1 MKEMVPALEPN
12 GHKSPNPAVVPPPG
26 ATPGPSSYQAAKFV
40 YPGGSRPLDGYTIKR
55 GVGQG
60 GFGEIYY
67 ALSDAGKEVA
77 LKLIRRNL
85 DVELRGI
92 RQCLNIK
99 HPNPYFFATS
109 PKYEGI
115 PVNYTGYP
123 TV

>member
-1 MKEMVPALEPN
+1 MKDMVTALEPN
-12 GHKSPNPAVVPPPG
+12 GQKTPKSAVVPPPG
-26 ATPGPSSYQAAKFV
+26 AMSGSPSYQAAKFI

-92 RQCLNIK
+92 EDSASFDSRN
-99 HPNPYFFATS
+99 
-109 PKYEGI
+109 
-115 PVNYTGYP
+115 
-123 TV
+123 

>member
-1 MKEMVPALEPN
+1 MKDMVTALEPN
-12 GHKSPNPAVVPPPG
+12 GQKTPKPAVVPPPG
-26 ATPGPSSYQAAKFV
+26 EMSGPASHQAAKFV

-67 ALSDAGKEVA
+67 AVSDAGKEVA

-99 HPNPYFFATS
+99 HPNLSTFTISARTPRAT
-109 PKYEGI
+109 PG
-115 PVNYTGYP
+115 
-123 TV
+123 